1 MVKTVPQ
8 WGHLMLFIISSLDF
22 IITPIITKRSLED
35 FLYISRIGSLQ
46 HHHEYVAILVEH
58 VTFYACNLSN
68 LVHIVE

>member
-1 MVKTVPQ
+1 
-8 WGHLMLFIISSLDF
+8 MLFIISSLDF

-35 FLYISRIGSLQ
+35 FFYISRIGSLQ